1 MTAEA
6 QAPRPRLLTPAFLA
20 LAIASLAFFTAG
32 GLVLPVAPKFAKFA
46 LDADSIGVGVAIGAF
61 SVAALL
67 LRPIVGWS
75 SDRFG
80 RKPLLVGGTLLTAAA
95 LALHLVASD
104 LAVFV
109 VARGMLGAGEGFF
122 LVASLAAASDIAP
135 EERRGEAIS
144 FFTLT
149 LYVGLAIGPP
159 IAELLFAAGSY
170 QAVWLGALG
179 VAAVAI
185 ALTFL
190 VPESAPAIRHAGPA
204 GTEADAGAARPD
216 GASPDA
222 ATDRPRTRLI
232 HPAGLFPGVI
242 ILLGLFG
249 MAGFLSYLPLYT
261 PTVGMQG
268 AALPLTVYAVIV
280 VVLRI
285 VGATWPD
292 RFGAARLSGAA
303 LAVSAVGLA
312 IIGLVQSTPGL
323 MIGTAIFASGVAFT
337 MPALLALAVSRVPAS
352 ERGTVVGTTTVFLD
366 VVFGFAPVILG
377 AIADVT
383 SYGTTFVVSALLAA
397 AASALLFA
405 RRSQVAR
412 PVAVANARRAN
423 R

>member
-1 MTAEA
+1 VTVE
-6 QAPRPRLLTPAFLA
+6 PKPRLITPGFLA

-32 GLVLPVAPKFAKFA
+32 GIVLPVAPRFAKFA
-46 LDADSIGVGVAIGAF
+46 LGADAIGVGVAIGAF

-67 LRPIVGWS
+67 LRPLVGWA

-80 RKPLLVGGTLLTAAA
+80 RKPLLIGGTLLTAGS

-104 LAVFV
+104 LVVFV
-109 VARGMLGAGEGFF
+109 IARGMLGAGEGFF

-159 IAELLFAAGSY
+159 IAEVLFGYGSY
-170 QAVWLGALG
+170 QIVWLAALV

-185 ALTFL
+185 VLTLF
-190 VPESAPAIRHAGPA
+190 VPESAPAMRHSG
-204 GTEADAGAARPD
+204 DAARS
-216 GASPDA
+216 G
-222 ATDRPRTRLI
+222 TTRLI

-268 AALPLTVYAVIV
+268 AALPLAAYAVIV

-303 LAVSAVGLA
+303 LALSAVGLA
-312 IIGLVQSTPGL
+312 IIGLVPTTVGL
-323 MIGTAIFASGVAFT
+323 MVGTCVFACGVAFT

-352 ERGTVVGTTTVFLD
+352 ERGSVVGTTTVFLD
-366 VVFGFAPVILG
+366 IVFGFAPVILG
-377 AIADVT
+377 AIA
-383 SYGTTFVVSALLAA
+383 SASSFGTTFPVSAGLALAA
-397 AASALLFA
+397 SVLLVA
-405 RRSQVAR
+405 RRDQVSS
-412 PVAVANARRAN
+412 PVAVANR
-423 R
+423 

>member
-1 MTAEA
+1 MTAVRHDG
-6 QAPRPRLLTPAFLA
+6 RPRLLTPAFLA

-46 LDADSIGVGVAIGAF
+46 LEADSIGVGVAIGAF

-95 LALHLVASD
+95 LALHLVAAD

-109 VARGMLGAGEGFF
+109 IARGMLGAGEGFF

-135 EERRGEAIS
+135 EERRGEALS

-170 QAVWLGALG
+170 QAVWVGALG

-185 ALTFL
+185 VLTIL
-190 VPESAPAIRHAGPA
+190 VPESAPAIRHAGD
-204 GTEADAGAARPD
+204 ADGADDPAARPP
-216 GASPDA
+216 G
-222 ATDRPRTRLI
+222 RLI
-232 HPAGLFPGVI
+232 HPAGIFPGVI

-261 PTVGMQG
+261 PSVGMQG
-268 AALPLTVYAVIV
+268 AALPLAVYAVIV

-303 LAVSAVGLA
+303 LALSAVGLA
-312 IIGLVQSTPGL
+312 IIGLVATTVGL
-323 MIGTAIFASGVAFT
+323 MVGTAIFAAGVAFT

-366 VVFGFAPVILG
+366 IVFGFAPVILG
-377 AIADVT
+377 AIADVS
-383 SYGTTFVVSALLAA
+383 SYGTTFLVSAVLAIG
-397 AASALLFA
+397 ASALLVA
-405 RRSQVAR
+405 RRSELS
-412 PVAVANARRAN
+412 PVVVANTGRLN

>member
-1 MTAEA
+1 MTVE
-6 QAPRPRLLTPAFLA
+6 PKPRLITPAFLA
-20 LAIASLAFFTAG
+20 LGIASLAFFTAG
-32 GLVLPVAPKFAKFA
+32 GIVLPVAPRFAKFA
-46 LDADSIGVGVAIGAF
+46 LGADAIGVGVAIGAF

-67 LRPIVGWS
+67 LRPLVGWA

-80 RKPLLVGGTLLTAAA
+80 RKPLLVGGTLLTAGS
-95 LALHLVASD
+95 LAIHLVASD
-104 LAVFV
+104 LLVFV
-109 VARGMLGAGEGFF
+109 IARGMLGAGEGFF

-159 IAELLFAAGSY
+159 IAEVLFGYGSY
-170 QAVWLGALG
+170 HLVWLAALS

-185 ALTFL
+185 VLTLF
-190 VPESAPAIRHAGPA
+190 VPESAPALRQ
-204 GTEADAGAARPD
+204 R
-216 GASPDA
+216 
-222 ATDRPRTRLI
+222 DREESGGGRLI

-268 AALPLTVYAVIV
+268 AALPLAIYAVIV

-303 LAVSAVGLA
+303 LALSAVGLA
-312 IIGLVQSTPGL
+312 IIGFVPSTIGL
-323 MIGTAIFASGVAFT
+323 MVGTVVFACGVAFT
-337 MPALLALAVSRVPAS
+337 MPALIALAVSRVPAS
-352 ERGTVVGTTTVFLD
+352 ERGSVVGTTTVFLD

-377 AIADVT
+377 AIANAS
-383 SYGTTFVVSALLAA
+383 SYGTTFVVSAALALAA
-397 AASALLFA
+397 SVLLVA
-405 RRSQVAR
+405 RRDHVAQ
-412 PVAVANARRAN
+412 PVVVANR
-423 R
+423 